1 VAAFRGGARKM
12 GMIFGKIDVAQV
24 TSHVLEVGSVLWEEA
39 E

>member
-1 VAAFRGGARKM
+1 M

-24 TSHVLEVGSVLWEEA
+24 TSHVLEVGSVLREEA